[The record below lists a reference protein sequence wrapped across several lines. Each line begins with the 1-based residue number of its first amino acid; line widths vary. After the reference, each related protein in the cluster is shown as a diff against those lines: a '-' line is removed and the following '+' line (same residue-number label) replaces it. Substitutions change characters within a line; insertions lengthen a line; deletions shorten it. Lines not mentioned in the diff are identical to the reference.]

1 MRRTL
6 LLALAIVTAS
16 VPAVA
21 QTAGPTPGEIVGKQ
35 IADQNRFQVQLQA
48 NQLQQLQQRNNVDL
62 QTANPG
68 LQADAL
74 VRRQQIQQEI
84 DQNTALQQRMSTP
97 SSNPDDVRAR
107 LQQNGVRIQ
116 DLQQQTPVPVR

>member
-1 MRRTL
+1 L
-6 LLALAIVTAS
+6 LIAATA

-21 QTAGPTPGEIVGKQ
+21 QTAGPTPGEIVAKQ
-35 IADQNRFQVQLQA
+35 TADQNRFQAQLQA

-62 QTANPG
+62 QRDNNPG
-68 LQADAL
+68 LQGEAA

-107 LQQNGVRIQ
+107 LEQNGVRINE
-116 DLQQQTPVPVR
+116 LQQQQPAR